1 MHVSDIVKGIMKS
14 IGLKGF
20 NIVGLEGS
28 ELTTLD
34 NVIKTS
40 KRILG
45 KDITIAEKDAGNM
58 SVRRVS
64 ADKAKEKINWQTEIG
79 LEEGL
84 KDLNKIL

>member
-1 MHVSDIVKGIMKS
+1 
-14 IGLKGF
+14 
-20 NIVGLEGS
+20 
-28 ELTTLD
+28 
-34 NVIKTS
+34 VIKTS

-45 KDITIAEKDAGNM
+45 KDITIVEKDAGNM